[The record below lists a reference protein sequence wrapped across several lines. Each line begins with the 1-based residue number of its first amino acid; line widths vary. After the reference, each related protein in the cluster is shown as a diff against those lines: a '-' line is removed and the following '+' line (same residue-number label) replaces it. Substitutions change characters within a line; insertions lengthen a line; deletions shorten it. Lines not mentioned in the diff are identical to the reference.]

1 MQQHIN
7 RSQRRFAQ
15 MTGRDGPTDADLV
28 SSLEKR
34 LFLLPSD
41 PKQHGKRYNIG
52 GTKHTITAP
61 PDLSAASISTK
72 AQTNEGG
79 SDTIVAAADN
89 SDGVSDVQIE
99 ALANGGITFADTPAA
114 DNSIGL
120 DIM

>member
-1 MQQHIN
+1 
-7 RSQRRFAQ
+7 

-28 SSLEKR
+28 SNLEKR

-52 GTKHTITAP
+52 GTKHTTTSA

-72 AQTNEGG
+72 AQTKEGG
-79 SDTIVAAADN
+79 SDPIVAATDN
-89 SDGVSDVQIE
+89 ADGVSDVEIE
-99 ALANGGITFADTPAA
+99 ALANGGIAFADTPAA